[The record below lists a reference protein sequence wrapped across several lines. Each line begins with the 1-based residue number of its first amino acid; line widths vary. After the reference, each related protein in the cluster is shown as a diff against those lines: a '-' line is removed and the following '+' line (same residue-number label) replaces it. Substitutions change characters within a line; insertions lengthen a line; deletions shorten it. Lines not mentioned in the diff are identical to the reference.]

1 MRLFALD
8 GGDALAAALSA
19 RLDEP
24 LAPHELR
31 VFEDGECK
39 LRPLVDP
46 RGHDAYVIAS
56 LHGDGSGSPQDKL
69 CRLLMFVS
77 TLRDH
82 GAHRV
87 TAVVPYLAY
96 ARKDRRTK
104 PFDPL
109 SLRYVAQWFE
119 AAGVDQ
125 LIVLEAHNVAALEN
139 AFRLPTLS
147 LSAHALFDPLVAEWP
162 GQPAFVVA
170 WPDVGGVKR
179 AQLWRESLQQ
189 QRPVGFAMID
199 KRRSAGVVSSD
210 RLVAGD
216 VAGAD
221 VLLLDDLIASG
232 ETMQLAARALRE
244 AGAREVSVF
253 AAHGLFVGAAAD
265 VLADLAIAR
274 VVVSDSV
281 SSSRVPTQGAPASAH
296 SSARNASSSSGS
308 TWRSRWLNSRQSNTT
323 GGCIRQMCSG
333 RRSPCPSTMRPSL
346 ARCCSK
352 PVSRCS
358 AASSRSNASV
368 APSIRNC
375 GRSSTSRLIAC
386 SRWNRIVNSAP
397 SIGTMAAWR

>member
-1 MRLFALD
+1 
-8 GGDALAAALSA
+8 
-19 RLDEP
+19 
-24 LAPHELR
+24 
-31 VFEDGECK
+31 
-39 LRPLVDP
+39 
-46 RGHDAYVIAS
+46 VIAS
-56 LHGDGSGSPQDKL
+56 LHGDGSGSPHDKL

-162 GQPAFVVA
+162 GQPAFVVVS
-170 WPDVGGVKR
+170 PDVGGVKR

-189 QRPVGFAMID
+189 QLQRPVGFAMID

-265 VLADLAIAR
+265 VWPI
-274 VVVSDSV
+274 
-281 SSSRVPTQGAPASAH
+281 
-296 SSARNASSSSGS
+296 
-308 TWRSRWLNSRQSNTT
+308 
-323 GGCIRQMCSG
+323 
-333 RRSPCPSTMRPSL
+333 RRSH
-346 ARCCSK
+346 
-352 PVSRCS
+352 
-358 AASSRSNASV
+358 AS
-368 APSIRNC
+368 
-375 GRSSTSRLIAC
+375 
-386 SRWNRIVNSAP
+386 W
-397 SIGTMAAWR
+397 

>member
-8 GGDALAAALSA
+8 AGAALAAALSA

-46 RGHDAYVIAS
+46 RGDDVCVVAG
-56 LHGDGSGSPQDKL
+56 LHGDASGSPHDKL
-69 CRLLMFVS
+69 CRLLMFAS

-82 GAHRV
+82 GTRRV

-119 AAGVDQ
+119 AAGVGQ

-139 AFRLPTLS
+139 AFRIPTVHV
-147 LSAHALFDPLVAEWP
+147 SAHGLFDALVAEWP
-162 GQPAFVVA
+162 GRPAFVVA
-170 WPDVGGVKR
+170 SPDVGGVKR

-189 QRPVGFAMID
+189 RLQRPVGFAMID

-232 ETMQLAARALRE
+232 ETMQRAARALRE

-253 AAHGLFVGAAAD
+253 AAHGLFIGAAAD
-265 VLADLAIAR
+265 ALADPAIAR

-281 SSSRVPTQGAPASAH
+281 PPFRWPVEAASRAKLQVVSAAP
-296 SSARNASSSSGS
+296 
-308 TWRSRWLNSRQSNTT
+308 L
-323 GGCIRQMCSG
+323 
-333 RRSPCPSTMRPSL
+333 L
-346 ARCCSK
+346 ARAISECLEI
-352 PVSRCS
+352 PR
-358 AASSRSNASV
+358 
-368 APSIRNC
+368 
-375 GRSSTSRLIAC
+375 
-386 SRWNRIVNSAP
+386 
-397 SIGTMAAWR
+397 